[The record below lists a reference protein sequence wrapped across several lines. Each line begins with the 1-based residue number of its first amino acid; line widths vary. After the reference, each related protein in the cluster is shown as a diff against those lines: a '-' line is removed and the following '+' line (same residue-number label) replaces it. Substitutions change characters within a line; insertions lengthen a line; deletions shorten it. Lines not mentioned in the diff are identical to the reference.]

1 MKKVLENFICQIEFQ
16 LSKMAKRDGH
26 GISRQIS
33 DGMDTTDVTD
43 NPHIEIQDA
52 FTFQQFNENGE
63 FILNQSSSPTQGYNS
78 DGSQDSCHMEDA
90 SEMGLMSVKVK
101 MGLNRVESVSG
112 DKIPSYKMTSNPRG
126 QALIIDIEKY
136 DNEIQDERI
145 GSKVILKIF
154 VKMKNSSLKIS
165 KIHVTIN

>member
-1 MKKVLENFICQIEFQ
+1 MKKGLENFICQIEFQ
-16 LSKMAKRDGH
+16 LSEMAKRDGH

-33 DGMDTTDVTD
+33 GGMDTTDVTD
-43 NPHIEIQDA
+43 NPYIEIQDA
-52 FTFQQFNENGE
+52 FTFQQFNEHGE

-90 SEMGLMSVKVK
+90 SEMGHMSVKVK

-145 GSKVILKIF
+145 GSKVILKMFI
-154 VKMKNSSLKIS
+154 VMKKSILR

>member
-1 MKKVLENFICQIEFQ
+1 
-16 LSKMAKRDGH
+16 MAKRDGH

-33 DGMDTTDVTD
+33 GTMDTTDVTD

-154 VKMKNSSLKIS
+154 I
-165 KIHVTIN
+165 

>member
-1 MKKVLENFICQIEFQ
+1 MLENFICQIEFQ